1 MGGIKQR
8 WLITIF
14 NNWRSVTRVT
24 LSHSDMEVCYKR
36 IKNKISLDCSNT
48 FSLFFYWL
56 VGIFRL
62 IFAWPCIQL
71 HPYNSSY
78 QARTDCCKR
87 FFLVET
93 RFISKNYKDERYPWW
108 SSSNKTPFKGSGS
121 PGRPR
126 TEMRIF
132 CFVKCDPMKPQLNWI
147 LEIIEIP
154 FDFHKFNK
162 TVVGR
167 GSFKPQPN

>member
-14 NNWRSVTRVT
+14 NNWRSVTSVT
-24 LSHSDMEVCYKR
+24 LSHGDMEVCYKR

-62 IFAWPCIQL
+62 IFAWPCNQL

-87 FFLVET
+87 FFWLTQGLYQRTT
-93 RFISKNYKDERYPWW
+93 RMNVIPSGAVPIKPHSKGVVPV
-108 SSSNKTPFKGSGS
+108 
-121 PGRPR
+121 RPR

>member
-1 MGGIKQR
+1 MSHCHMVTWKYATKESKIKLV
-8 WLITIF
+8 LIAVIHF
-14 NNWRSVTRVT
+14 LCSFIDSSASSVW
-24 LSHSDMEVCYKR
+24 S
-36 IKNKISLDCSNT
+36 SLDLATNFIHT
-48 FSLFFYWL
+48 IHHIKLALIAVNAFVWL
-56 VGIFRL
+56 KRGL
-62 IFAWPCIQL
+62 
-71 HPYNSSY
+71 Y
-78 QARTDCCKR
+78 QIT
-87 FFLVET
+87 T
-93 RFISKNYKDERYPWW
+93 RMNVIPSGAVPIKPHSKGVVPV
-108 SSSNKTPFKGSGS
+108 
-121 PGRPR
+121 RPR